1 MVELALG
8 GVDNFI
14 FVQMQLDTESE
25 LNCGGGC
32 SKKVFKGEEITPLG
46 YKPLNHFKMIDWF
59 EGGGVEVQ

>member
-32 SKKVFKGEEITPLG
+32 SKKVFKGEEIPPPPRVQTI
-46 YKPLNHFKMIDWF
+46 KPFQND
-59 EGGGVEVQ
+59 